1 MSKPSN
7 INGIDNSLQ
16 QALSKLTLDFLDKN
30 TTLDEIKPPVAD
42 VDFNDQGITN
52 LKDPTNDKDGANK
65 EYVDDTIATALDET
79 MGIFQTKADM
89 DDYYTKLQTT
99 GILLGY
105 QVIEPLD
112 DLPIAQGTLN
122 LNNNRIQ
129 NVSDPVDVKDAV
141 NLQYFQANL
150 VQEGD
155 TIINNITNE
164 ITNNY
169 YDKTTID

>member
-112 DLPIAQGTLN
+112 DLPIA
-122 LNNNRIQ
+122 
-129 NVSDPVDVKDAV
+129 
-141 NLQYFQANL
+141 
-150 VQEGD
+150 
-155 TIINNITNE
+155 
-164 ITNNY
+164 
-169 YDKTTID
+169 